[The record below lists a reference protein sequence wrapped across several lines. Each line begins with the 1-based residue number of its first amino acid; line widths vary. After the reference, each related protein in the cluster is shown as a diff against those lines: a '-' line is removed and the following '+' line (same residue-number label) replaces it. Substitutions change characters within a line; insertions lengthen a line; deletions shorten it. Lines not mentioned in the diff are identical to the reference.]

1 MNRKSLIVGV
11 ASVLSVFA
19 GTTAGAQAKDT
30 AQLGTVV
37 VSATKVPR
45 PASTLS
51 QAVTVLYGDDLRARG
66 VTRVSDALREVPG
79 ASLVQSGSYGAVTS
93 LFLRG
98 GESRYTKVLIDGV
111 PVNAPGGFFDF
122 SHLTTD
128 NIDRIE
134 IVRGPASVVYG
145 ADAVTGIVQIF
156 TRRGSDQRR
165 ASIGA
170 RGGTYHSLDFDGDAL
185 GSTPLGGFSVGAARH
200 STDGIIPFNNE
211 YKNGTLS
218 TALSLAQS
226 PEGDARISAR
236 YTAAEFHYPTDFTG
250 QPVDSNSYRVQHRL
264 TVGLDA
270 GRNITPNVQARLL
283 AGNNDVWD
291 LTEDIAVPFGAT
303 APEHSASRSRG
314 YRRNV
319 EGRLVFSL
327 PSDATVT
334 VGGTYEKEHEN
345 SSNASGAVGAPTTET
360 DSFDASRHNV
370 AYYSELLGNLTDR
383 FTYTIAGR
391 VDDNSDYRRFATYRL
406 GANAAV
412 VPGLRIRASLSTA
425 FNAPAFNQLRPTL
438 FTTGSPDLRP
448 EKIRS
453 AEIGFATNFHPELIR
468 LSASYF
474 TQRFGDLI
482 QFVNGGPPAFLGSF
496 ANLTAASSNG
506 YEAELRLSPV
516 TNWRGTVSYT
526 IVNPRVTEV
535 DAAYQGSDRVG
546 DELIRRPTHSGSLV
560 VSYSRPWG
568 MSLGT
573 AVSYVG
579 KRPDTDFSQFPSP
592 RVTLP
597 AYTKVDLS
605 AEYPLTGLNRG
616 GLTLNARLDN
626 VFDKRYEEV
635 LHFASPGRTILIGGR
650 ASALF

>member
-1 MNRKSLIVGV
+1 MNSKSL
-11 ASVLSVFA
+11 LVFA
-19 GTTAGAQAKDT
+19 TCALSLAASARAGAQAQDT

-45 PASTLS
+45 PAATLS
-51 QAVTVLYGDDLRARG
+51 QAVTVLLGDDLRARG

-111 PVNAPGGFFDF
+111 PVNAPGGSFDF

-156 TRRGSDQRR
+156 TRRGSDQGR
-165 ASIGA
+165 ASFGA
-170 RGGTYHSLDFDGDAL
+170 RGGTYHSLDFDGDAV
-185 GSTPLGGFSVGAARH
+185 GSSPLGGFSVGAAHH

-211 YKNGTLS
+211 YRNGTLS
-218 TALSLAQS
+218 SALTLAQGAG
-226 PEGDARISAR
+226 GDARISAR
-236 YTAAEFHYPTDFTG
+236 YTTAEFHYPTDFTG
-250 QPVDSNSYRVQHRL
+250 QPVDTNSYRVQHRL

-270 GRNITPNVQARLL
+270 GRNLTPNLQARLL

-291 LTEDIAVPFGAT
+291 LNEDIAVPFGAT
-303 APEHSASRSRG
+303 TPQHSASRSRG

-319 EGRLVFSL
+319 EGRLAFSL

-334 VGGTYEKEHEN
+334 VGGTYEQEHEN
-345 SSNASGAVGAPTTET
+345 SANASGDVGAPTTET
-360 DSFDASRHNV
+360 DSFDATRHTI
-370 AYYSELLGNLTDR
+370 AYYSELVGGLSDR
-383 FTYTIAGR
+383 LYYTIAAR
-391 VDDNSDYRRFATYRL
+391 VDDDSDYRRFATYRL
-406 GANAAV
+406 GVNAAL
-412 VPGLRIRASLSTA
+412 VPILRIRASLSTA

-438 FTTGSPDLRP
+438 FTVGSPNLRP
-448 EKIRS
+448 EKSRS
-453 AEIGFATNFHPELIR
+453 GEIGLVTNFHPDIVR

-474 TQRFGDLI
+474 NQRFSDLI
-482 QFVNGGPPAFLGSF
+482 QFVNGGPPDFLGSF
-496 ANLTAASSNG
+496 ANLTGATSNG
-506 YEAELRLSPV
+506 YEAELQVTPV
-516 TNWRGTVSYT
+516 KNWRGTASYT
-526 IVNPRVTEV
+526 IVNPHVTEV
-535 DAAYQGSDRVG
+535 DPAFGGSDRAG
-546 DELIRRPTHSGSLV
+546 DELIRRPTHSGTLV
-560 VSYSRPWG
+560 VFYSRPWG
-568 MSLGT
+568 MSLG
-573 AVSYVG
+573 AAASYVG

-597 AYTKVDLS
+597 AYTRLDLS
-605 AEYPLTGLNRG
+605 AEYPLTGLKRG
-616 GLTLNARLDN
+616 GLMLNARVDN

-635 LHFASPGRTILIGGR
+635 LNFASPRRTILIGGR
-650 ASALF
+650 ASAPF

>member
-1 MNRKSLIVGV
+1 MNSTSLFV
-11 ASVLSVFA
+11 AVTCALSA
-19 GTTAGAQAKDT
+19 IASHSAGAQARDT

-37 VSATKVPR
+37 VSASKVPR
-45 PASTLS
+45 PAGTLS
-51 QAVTVLYGDDLRARG
+51 QAVTVLSGDDLRSRG

-134 IVRGPASVVYG
+134 IVRGPASVLYG

-156 TRRGSDQRR
+156 TRRGSDQPRV
-165 ASIGA
+165 SFGA
-170 RGGTYHSLDFDGDAL
+170 RGGTYHSLDFDGNAV
-185 GSTPLGGFSVGAARH
+185 GSSPLGGFSVGAAHH

-211 YKNGTLS
+211 YRNGTLS
-218 TALSLAQS
+218 TALTLAQGAT
-226 PEGDARISAR
+226 GDARISAR

-250 QPVDSNSYRVQHRL
+250 QAVDSNSYRVQHRL

-270 GRNITPNVQARLL
+270 GRNLSANVQARLL
-283 AGNNDVWD
+283 AGTNDVSD

-303 APEHSASRSRG
+303 APQHSASRSRG

-319 EGRLVFSL
+319 EGRLAFSL

-334 VGGTYEKEHEN
+334 VGGAYEKEHEN
-345 SSNASGAVGAPTTET
+345 SSNGSGDVGAPTSQT
-360 DSFDASRHNV
+360 DYFDASRHNI

-383 FTYTIAGR
+383 FSYTIAGR

-412 VPGLRIRASLSTA
+412 VPALRIRASLGTA
-425 FNAPAFNQLRPTL
+425 FNAPAFSQLRPTL

-453 AEIGFATNFHPELIR
+453 AEIGLATSFHPELFR

-474 TQRFGDLI
+474 TQRFADLI

-496 ANLTAASSNG
+496 ANLTGASSNG
-506 YEAELRLSPV
+506 YEAELQLTPV
-516 TNWRGTVSYT
+516 RNWRGTASYT
-526 IVNPRVTEV
+526 IVNPHVTEV
-535 DAAYQGSDRVG
+535 DPVFQGSDHVG
-546 DELIRRPTHSGSLV
+546 DELIRRPTHSGSLL

-605 AEYPLTGLNRG
+605 AEYPLTGLSRG

>member
-1 MNRKSLIVGV
+1 MNRKPLFIAA
-11 ASVLSVFA
+11 ASAFSFFA
-19 GTTAGAQAKDT
+19 GPKAGAQAKDT

-45 PASTLS
+45 PAATLS
-51 QAVTVLYGDDLRARG
+51 QAVTVLLGDDLRAQG
-66 VTRVSDALREVPG
+66 VTRVTDALREVPG
-79 ASLVQSGSYGAVTS
+79 ASIVQTGSFGGITS

-111 PVNAPGGFFDF
+111 PVNAPGGSFDF

-134 IVRGPASVVYG
+134 IVRGPASVLYG

-156 TRRGSDQRR
+156 TRRGSDQGRT
-165 ASIGA
+165 SLGA
-170 RGGTYHSLDFDGDAL
+170 RGGTYHSLDVDGDAI
-185 GSTPLGGFSVGAARH
+185 GSSPMGGFSVGAAHH
-200 STDGIIPFNNE
+200 STHGIIPFNNE
-211 YKNGTLS
+211 YRNGTLS
-218 TALSLAQS
+218 SALTLAQG
-226 PEGDARISAR
+226 PAGDASVDAR
-236 YTAAEFHYPTDFTG
+236 YTTAEFHFPTDFTG

-264 TVGLDA
+264 TVGFDA
-270 GRNITPNVQARLL
+270 DRNLTPNIQARLL
-283 AGNNDVWD
+283 AANNDVWD
-291 LTEDIAVPFGAT
+291 LSEDIAVPFGGT
-303 APEHSASRSRG
+303 ALQHSASRSRG

-319 EGRLVFSL
+319 EGRVAFFL

-345 SSNASGAVGAPTTET
+345 SSNASGNVGAPTTET
-360 DSFDASRHNV
+360 DSFDASRHNI

-383 FTYTIAGR
+383 LSYTVAGR

-406 GANAAV
+406 GVNAAV
-412 VPGLRIRASLSTA
+412 VPALKVRASLSTA

-438 FTTGSPDLRP
+438 FTVGSPDLHP
-448 EKIRS
+448 ERSRS
-453 AEIGFATNFHPELIR
+453 AEIGLMTNFHPDIVR

-474 TQRFGDLI
+474 NQRFSDLI
-482 QFVNGGPPAFLGSF
+482 QFVNGGSPNFLGSF

-506 YEAELRLSPV
+506 YEAEIQLTPL
-516 TNWRGTVSYT
+516 TNWRGTASYT
-526 IVNPRVTEV
+526 IVNPHVTQV
-535 DAAYQGSDRVG
+535 APAYQGSDRVG
-546 DELIRRPTHSGSLV
+546 DELIRRPTHSGSVV
-560 VSYSRPWG
+560 VSYARPWG

-579 KRPDTDFSQFPSP
+579 RRPDTDFSQFPSP

-605 AEYPLTGLNRG
+605 AEYPLTGLKRG
-616 GLTLNARLDN
+616 GLTLNARVDDL
-626 VFDKRYEEV
+626 FDKRYEDV
-635 LHFASPGRTILIGGR
+635 FHFASPRRTILVGGR